1 MSFYQVTTI
10 AICCILIGQH
20 ASQRQAFTI
29 CWIILA
35 VEAGMLLYGVPA

>member
-1 MSFYQVTTI
+1 MSLYKVATI

-20 ASQRQAFTI
+20 ASQRQAFNI

-35 VEAGMLLYGVPA
+35 VEAGMLLYGVQA